1 MDLPSS
7 SIVCIIDWLIRY
19 KWATRRETDMWEESE
34 EGLEG
39 AGEVWTGP
47 PAESSPWWGG
57 GVYELGTQPLDALLP
72 HWVTAESPWIYPAVR
87 LVRDGRAETD
97 REAGG
102 GGRPVESFI
111 ECGAMRQKLLWETLC
126 VICKAT
132 EATNTLF
139 SLWGWSQT
147 HEKTYENSL
156 MGCYWWFTSFH
167 TLIELKS
174 RKGQAGGNNIWCLF
188 FL

>member
-39 AGEVWTGP
+39 AGEVWPGP
-47 PAESSPWWGG
+47 PAESSPRWG

-72 HWVTAESPWIYPAVR
+72 HWVTAESPWIYP
-87 LVRDGRAETD
+87 
-97 REAGG
+97 
-102 GGRPVESFI
+102 GRPI
-111 ECGAMRQKLLWETLC
+111 GAWWQSGGQSERRGGDVLWRVSSNAEQWGKKPPLRDCVLSVKQQKQQTQLL
-126 VICKAT
+126 
-132 EATNTLF
+132 

-147 HEKTYENSL
+147 HEKPMKTVWCDVTGGLHHFTPSL
-156 MGCYWWFTSFH
+156 NWSQG
-167 TLIELKS
+167 
-174 RKGQAGGNNIWCLF
+174 KGRQRFI